1 MYIPVFVILLSPFI
15 AMTGL
20 FLAPRLRGKTESGEP
35 KIFWNRFVKYALVLS
50 AAMALVCIEAHI
62 SAGVGLLGIGPGFAV
77 IEIAVSF
84 VFGFSVV
91 AMWLWPYS
99 KKRIERIERSIPFK
113 ELRTGPM
120 WGMFWASYF
129 TVFYVVLGSILRVRY
144 DFAIF
149 PAYPLFFLLGA
160 AGGAIWGA
168 SRMCEVKGWIVDD
181 RVMLPI
187 AYSDQSFQVFLR
199 GCLIFIMF
207 VPAPRLLAKVMFN
220 SSDAVWVAAILG
232 FFLGASVH
240 RFIWVLQYEK
250 RNNVRLAYEISKPDQ
265 PAELS
270 AA

>member
-1 MYIPVFVILLSPFI
+1 MYIPVSVIWLSLFI
-15 AMTGL
+15 STAGL
-20 FLAPRLRGKTESGEP
+20 FLAPRLRGKTESGKP
-35 KIFWNRFVKYALVLS
+35 KIFWNRFVKYALFLS
-50 AAMALVCIEAHI
+50 AAMALMCIEANI
-62 SAGVGLLGIGPGFAV
+62 SAGGGLLGVGPGFAV

-84 VFGFSVV
+84 VFGFLVV
-91 AMWLWPYS
+91 ALWLWLYS
-99 KKRIERIERSIPFK
+99 KKRIERSIPFK
-113 ELRTGPM
+113 ELRTAPM
-120 WGMFWASYF
+120 WGMFWASFF
-129 TVFYVVLGSILRVRY
+129 TVFYVVLVSTLRVRY

-160 AGGAIWGA
+160 AGGAIWGT

-220 SSDAVWVAAILG
+220 SSDVAWGAATLG
-232 FFLGASVH
+232 FFLGASAH
-240 RFIWVLQYEK
+240 RFIWVYLYER

-265 PAELS
+265 HAES